1 MNFQRVKIL
10 PLLVFVAMVAFS
22 VRFAEVVTGL
32 ATLPG
37 AALAAAAE
45 RAAPPKDTVLESA
58 AEAAAKAAEPEKKEK
73 PAPSESSRETGAS
86 EKTAGE
92 KTAEGESGPAAEG
105 EGVPEVKPVEWRDAE
120 DSDTE
125 FSNIRTE
132 LYDNLGKRREELDKR
147 EADMVTREA
156 LLRAA
161 EQEID
166 RKYNELSQLRSE
178 IEKLLQKQSEEE
190 QARIVSLVKIYEG
203 MKPADAARIFDTLDI
218 DILLSVMSRMSERK
232 LSPIMAVMNPERAKT
247 MTIMLA
253 EQKQLPQLPLN

>member
-1 MNFQRVKIL
+1 MNFERIKII
-10 PLLVFVAMVAFS
+10 PLLVFVAMLAFT
-22 VRFAEVVTGL
+22 VRFAEVVHGF

-37 AALAAAAE
+37 AALAAAVEEAV
-45 RAAPPKDTVLESA
+45 PPKQADLKSA
-58 AEAAAKAAEPEKKEK
+58 EDAAKEEAKPVEATPASAPEDKAAEK
-73 PAPSESSRETGAS
+73 PADDKS
-86 EKTAGE
+86 
-92 KTAEGESGPAAEG
+92 AEGEAK
-105 EGVPEVKPVEWRDAE
+105 PEIEPVEWHDAE

-125 FSNIRTE
+125 FSNVRTE

-147 EADMVTREA
+147 EADLVTREA

-166 RKYNELSQLRSE
+166 RKYSELSQLRGE
-178 IEKLLQKQSEEE
+178 IEKLLQKQSDEE

-253 EQKQLPQLPLN
+253 EQKQLPQLPAN

>member
-1 MNFQRVKIL
+1 MNLSYIKIL
-10 PLLVFVAMVAFS
+10 PLLVFVAMLAFS
-22 VRFAEVVTGL
+22 VRFAEVAMDISRLTGS
-32 ATLPG
+32 AV
-37 AALAAAAE
+37 AADAPH
-45 RAAPPKDTVLESA
+45 AAPEKKEESA
-58 AEAAAKAAEPEKKEK
+58 AEAKHEEAKPAEAAHEEAKPEGEHKDETAAKEGEAK
-73 PAPSESSRETGAS
+73 PL
-86 EKTAGE
+86 
-92 KTAEGESGPAAEG
+92 TAEDKPPAEDTPDW
-105 EGVPEVKPVEWRDAE
+105 VDAD

-125 FSNIRTE
+125 FSTVRTE

-166 RKYNELSQLRSE
+166 RKYNELAQLRGE
-178 IEKLLQKQSEEE
+178 IEKLLQKQSDEE

-218 DILLSVMSRMSERK
+218 DVLMQVMSKMSERK
-232 LSPIMAVMNPERAKT
+232 LSPVMAAMNPERAKT

-253 EQKQLPQLPLN
+253 EQKQLPSLPAN

>member
-10 PLLVFVAMVAFS
+10 PLLVFVAMLAFS

-45 RAAPPKDTVLESA
+45 KAVPPKDAALESA
-58 AEAAAKAAEPEKKEK
+58 AEAAAKTAEPAKEEKPITTEPSKEAVSSEK
-73 PAPSESSRETGAS
+73 PADERP
-86 EKTAGE
+86 
-92 KTAEGESGPAAEG
+92 AEGEAKSAAGDEG
-105 EGVPEVKPVEWRDAE
+105 ASEVKPVEWHDAE

-125 FSNIRTE
+125 FSNVRTE

-166 RKYNELSQLRSE
+166 RKYNELSQLRGE

-253 EQKQLPQLPLN
+253 EQKQLPQLPPN

>member
-1 MNFQRVKIL
+1 MNFQRVKII
-10 PLLVFVAMVAFS
+10 PLLVFVAMLAFS

-37 AALAAAAE
+37 VALAAVAE
-45 RAAPPKDTVLESA
+45 KAAPPKDTALESA
-58 AEAAAKAAEPEKKEK
+58 AEAAVKPPEPVKVETSAATEAAKESASAEK
-73 PAPSESSRETGAS
+73 PAT
-86 EKTAGE
+86 EKPV
-92 KTAEGESGPAAEG
+92 EGEAKPAAEG
-105 EGVPEVKPVEWRDAE
+105 EGGPDVGPVQWHDAE

-166 RKYNELSQLRSE
+166 RKYNELSQLRGE

-190 QARIVSLVKIYEG
+190 QARIISLVKIYEG

-253 EQKQLPQLPLN
+253 EQKQLPQLPPN